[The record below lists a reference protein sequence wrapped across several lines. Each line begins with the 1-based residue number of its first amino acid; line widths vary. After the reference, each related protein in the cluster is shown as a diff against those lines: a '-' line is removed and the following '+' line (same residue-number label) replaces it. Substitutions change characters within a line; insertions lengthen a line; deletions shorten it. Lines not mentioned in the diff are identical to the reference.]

1 MKNKILLTIAT
12 VLSFVFV
19 LEPKNASNNTNLIED
34 NTIINVKDEKTGKIE
49 NKELEDYIV
58 GVVAAEMPASFC
70 EEALKA
76 QAIAARSYAYY
87 KMKKTNGSYDVL
99 SDISDQAY
107 ITKEQMKEKW
117 QEDYAL
123 YYNKVLD
130 AVSQTKGEI
139 MTYNGDVIEAFYF
152 SMSNGYTED
161 VMPVFNEDLPYLK
174 SVKSKW
180 DNNTLNKY
188 EVVTTISK
196 EDFCNKL
203 GITCDNI
210 SIEKQT
216 YDKTGRT
223 KEIVINSKSFK
234 GTDFRKLL
242 DLRSADFK
250 LNIQNDEVNI
260 TTKGY
265 GHGVGMSQYGANG
278 MAKDGSNCYEI
289 LHHYYQNVEIKKI

>member
-12 VLSFVFV
+12 ILSFIFV
-19 LEPKNASNNTNLIED
+19 LEPKNSINNNFKIESK
-34 NTIINVKDEKTGKIE
+34 NTIDVKDSETGNIE
-49 NKELEDYIV
+49 NKELEEYIV
-58 GVVAAEMPASFC
+58 GVVAAEMPATFY

-76 QAIAARSYAYY
+76 QAIAARTYAYY
-87 KMKKTNGSYDVL
+87 KMKNSTGNYDVI
-99 SDISDQAY
+99 SDISNQAY

-117 QEDYAL
+117 QDKYAL

-130 AVSQTKGEI
+130 AVTKTSGEI
-139 MTYNGDVIEAFYF
+139 MTYKGNVIEAFYF
-152 SMSNGYTED
+152 AMSNGYTED
-161 VMPVFNEDLPYLK
+161 VASVFNEDLPYLK

-180 DNNTLNKY
+180 DNNSLNKY
-188 EVVTTISK
+188 EVTISLSK
-196 EDFCNKL
+196 SEFCEKL
-203 GITCDNI
+203 GISCDNLN
-210 SIEKQT
+210 IENQI
-216 YDKTGRT
+216 YDNTGRT
-223 KEIVINSKSFK
+223 KTITINSKTFK

-250 LNIQNDEVNI
+250 IDVQNDLINI

-289 LHHYYQNVEIKKI
+289 LKHYYQGIKIEKI